1 MQFKGPT
8 EAVRHV
14 AAIHPKRQ
22 IAVLISRGDKKIK
35 PRTYSIKGEDIDTAN
50 KIISVDSK
58 TEKIQI
64 QNKNE
69 TDSPIHKMTRVNTP
83 TKHVHKQLFSAFEH
97 SITSSEKNVHG
108 KGIQY

>member
-35 PRTYSIKGEDIDTAN
+35 PRTYS
-50 KIISVDSK
+50 
-58 TEKIQI
+58 
-64 QNKNE
+64 
-69 TDSPIHKMTRVNTP
+69 
-83 TKHVHKQLFSAFEH
+83 KQLIIARMYMTQKV
-97 SITSSEKNVHG
+97 SILIES
-108 KGIQY
+108 